1 MRKQLGTFL
10 PSLSSNDMVSVFRM
24 VLVLGVVFVFFYV
37 AVQVGKKTQGFEN
50 SQCENK
56 SMFLFA
62 DNKSDPSCCNFSYS
76 SSNGCVC
83 INKEQQMLLHTR
95 GGNRTIDADF

>member
-1 MRKQLGTFL
+1 MKSVNIDKSMKMFSILFL
-10 PSLSSNDMVSVFRM
+10 VGI
-24 VLVLGVVFVFFYV
+24 VLIGAWALT
-37 AVQVGKKTQGFEN
+37 KSKQGFEN
-50 SQCENK
+50 SESSN

-62 DNKSDPSCCNFSYS
+62 NNKSKPSCCNFSYS

-83 INKEQQMLLHTR
+83 IDKEQQMLLHTR

>member
-1 MRKQLGTFL
+1 MKVRQLGGN
-10 PSLSSNDMVSVFRM
+10 NDTKIRM
-24 VLVLGVVFVFFYV
+24 FIVVVLLFISGYVLVTLI
-37 AVQVGKKTQGFEN
+37 KKMSKQGFTNLEHKP
-50 SQCENK
+50 QD

-62 DNKSDPSCCNFSYS
+62 NNKSKPSCCNFSYS

-83 INKEQQMLLHTR
+83 IDKEQQMLLHTR

>member
-1 MRKQLGTFL
+1 MKGMQVGGKMKKGLFL
-10 PSLSSNDMVSVFRM
+10 LFIVVA
-24 VLVLGVVFVFFYV
+24 GVVLFDVS
-37 AVQVGKKTQGFEN
+37 KKMSKQGFVN
-50 SQCENK
+50 KSQD

-62 DNKSDPSCCNFSYS
+62 NNKSKPSCCNFSYS

-83 INKEQQMLLHTR
+83 IDKEQQMLLHTR

>member
-1 MRKQLGTFL
+1 MKSVNIDKSMTMFSILFFVGIL
-10 PSLSSNDMVSVFRM
+10 LIGVWSLSKS
-24 VLVLGVVFVFFYV
+24 
-37 AVQVGKKTQGFEN
+37 KQGFEN
-50 SQCENK
+50 SESSN

-62 DNKSDPSCCNFSYS
+62 NNKSSPSCCNFSYS

-83 INKEQQMLLHTR
+83 INKEQQMLLRTR

>member
-1 MRKQLGTFL
+1 MKGMQFGGSKMKKGLFL
-10 PSLSSNDMVSVFRM
+10 LFILLAGVILFDVS
-24 VLVLGVVFVFFYV
+24 
-37 AVQVGKKTQGFEN
+37 KKWSKQGFTN
-50 SQCENK
+50 KSQD

-62 DNKSDPSCCNFSYS
+62 NNKSKPSCCNFSYS

-83 INKEQQMLLHTR
+83 IDKEQQMLLHTR

>member
-1 MRKQLGTFL
+1 MANFTKDRGWDIVILATELIAMFL
-10 PSLSSNDMVSVFRM
+10 
-24 VLVLGVVFVFFYV
+24 LVGFLIFLLISKY
-37 AVQVGKKTQGFEN
+37 KQGFVNEHK
-50 SQCENK
+50 SQD

-62 DNKSDPSCCNFSYS
+62 NNKSKPSCCNFSYS
-76 SSNGCVC
+76 SDNGCVC

>member
-1 MRKQLGTFL
+1 MKRQLGGVFS
-10 PSLSSNDMVSVFRM
+10 PNPMNDIVKVFNYL
-24 VLVLGVVFVFFYV
+24 VVLGVFCLFIFF
-37 AVQVGKKTQGFEN
+37 AVQLGKKAGFEN
-50 SQCENK
+50 SVSKNN

-62 DNKSDPSCCNFSYS
+62 DNKSSPSCCNFSYS

-83 INKEQQMLLHTR
+83 IDKEQQLFLHTR